1 MSADNGIYVLQTRKA
16 VSCGYIEYEYRIAH
30 TQAIDNFDY
39 YEKISTKKLKEY
51 MVDIWGN
58 SKVYGNR
65 RDALQAAHELA
76 DGYEILEYGVRVIKT
91 NYIFPEKVS
100 TE

>member
-1 MSADNGIYVLQTRKA
+1 MSADNGIYVLQTCKA
-16 VSCGYIEYEYRIAH
+16 VSCGDIEYEYRIAYAM
-30 TQAIDNFDY
+30 AIDNFDY
-39 YEKISTKKLKEY
+39 YEKTSTKKLKEY
-51 MVDIWGN
+51 MVDVWGN
-58 SKVYGNR
+58 SKVYDNR

-76 DGYEILEYGVRVIKT
+76 DRYLILEYGVRVIKT

>member
-1 MSADNGIYVLQTRKA
+1 MSADNGIYVLQTCKA
-16 VSCGYIEYEYRIAH
+16 VSSGDIKYEYRIAH
-30 TQAIDNFDY
+30 AQAIDNFDY
-39 YEKISTKKLKEY
+39 YENTSTEKLKEY
-51 MVDIWGN
+51 MVDIWGD

-91 NYIFPEKVS
+91 NYIFPRR
-100 TE
+100 

>member
-1 MSADNGIYVLQTRKA
+1 MSADNGIYVLQTCKA
-16 VSCGYIEYEYRIAH
+16 VPSGDIEYEYRIAYAM
-30 TQAIDNFDY
+30 AIDNFDY
-39 YEKISTKKLKEY
+39 YEKTSTEKLKEY
-51 MVDIWGN
+51 MVNVWGN
-58 SKVYGNR
+58 SKVYDNR